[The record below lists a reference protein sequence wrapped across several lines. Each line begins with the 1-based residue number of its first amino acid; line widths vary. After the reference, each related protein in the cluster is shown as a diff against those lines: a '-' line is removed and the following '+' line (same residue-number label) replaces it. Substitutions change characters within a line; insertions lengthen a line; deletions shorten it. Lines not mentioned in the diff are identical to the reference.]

1 MGRGMV
7 TRGVPLSRR
16 LSAIFPPALMIF
28 IACAM
33 LLPYT
38 DRVMYCDEANTLYQ
52 YASSPVRALF
62 SYATPN
68 NHLLHSLQVW
78 AMTTLA
84 GTSGAVVR
92 FPAFAAALAAL
103 ALAYRTSARLVT
115 GDALGRRNAGMLS
128 MAFLL
133 TAFGFADYA
142 INARGYTLSIA
153 LTLALIDLVFATPP
167 GRFYRRRHQYSLI
180 LVSAALILTLPSMI
194 LASGAVGLWALI
206 QQRRDRRWRR
216 IAAAL
221 IVGGLIGALP
231 YLPSV
236 FAGLMSAHLGMF
248 GEFDLIYLLEG
259 WMQMVFSTGNTPVLG
274 ALFAAATLYG
284 GVLSARSPKPT
295 ALPAALLLGIAS
307 AAVLG
312 QFVLTGH
319 ALFARN
325 YLYLIA
331 PLALLAGAGGARL
344 LRGFSPAAVLLLTAA
359 GAFSL
364 PALDGVYMEKAI
376 IGQIDQHVG
385 DTDWLIVGPC
395 LNAPALHHLTQTG
408 RADLLFERPGI
419 SRVIVVTREGSIEDN
434 LAYFDAADRVR
445 ACQPFSDIAWA
456 SVNAFV
462 CQPATS

>member
-1 MGRGMV
+1 MV
-7 TRGVPLSRR
+7 TRGAPLNRR
-16 LSAIFPPALMIF
+16 LSAIFPPALMLF

-52 YASSPVRALF
+52 YAGSPVRALF

-84 GTSGAVVR
+84 GTSGVVVR
-92 FPAFAAALAAL
+92 FPAFAAALTAL
-103 ALAYRTSARLVT
+103 ALVYRTSARLIT
-115 GDALGRRNAGMLS
+115 GDALRRRNAGLLS

-153 LTLALIDLVFATPP
+153 LTLALIDLVFTTPP

-180 LVSAALILTLPSMI
+180 LVSAALLLTLPSMI
-194 LASGAVGLWALI
+194 LASGAVGLWALL

-231 YLPSV
+231 YLPSLL
-236 FAGLMSAHLGMF
+236 AGLVSAHLGMF
-248 GEFDLIYLLEG
+248 GEFDLLYLLEG
-259 WMQMVFSTGNTPVLG
+259 WMGMVFSTGSAPVLG
-274 ALFAAATLYG
+274 ALFAAAALYG
-284 GVLSARSPKPT
+284 GVLSARSSKPT
-295 ALPAALLLGIAS
+295 ALPAAGLLLGIAG

-312 QFVLTGH
+312 QFALTGH

-376 IGQIDQHVG
+376 LGQIDQHVR
-385 DTDWLIVGPC
+385 DSDWLIVGPC
-395 LNAPALHHLTQTG
+395 LNAPTLHHLTQTG
-408 RADLLFERPGI
+408 RADLLFERPGV
-419 SRVIVVTREGSIEDN
+419 SRVIVVTREGRIQDN

-462 CQPATS
+462 CQPAAS